1 MIALTLPTA
10 GTFTGEAVRVL
21 LTGAGFLL
29 LFVAAEVWLRALNPP
44 VEWTR
49 KLVHF
54 GGGIVAAVFPWIF
67 GSHWTVLGLALL
79 FVVVL
84 WETRRRGLLGS
95 VHGVERRSE
104 GALYYPAAIY
114 LLFVIGAGRPVFY
127 MIAVLALVVSD
138 TVAAVLGSAYGRV
151 RYVVEADRRT
161 VEGSA
166 VFFLSTFLVVHL
178 PLLLMTDTP
187 RAISVL
193 VALQLAL
200 LVTLVEGIS
209 IKGNDNLVV
218 PLMTF
223 YLLVKLTRRTAE
235 FLLYQLSAQLVI
247 MALLGLIAW
256 RYHFVTASGAMGLM
270 LFFYGVYAL
279 GGEEWIVAPALALVG
294 FSVFYLFRCRPAG
307 YGNVQYQVIALFY
320 VAVVP
325 VTLFLANNAFETLLP
340 GPAFLRTGDPFYP
353 AFLGAVAAQL
363 ALIVYNLD
371 PATRSRRRAA
381 RVAVLAGA
389 GAFAA
394 TVLPGLIVWSPAV
407 RLRDLLIPAAVLLV
421 ASALYHSLWRSGRW
435 PHRRFWNVRLQS
447 LSVAGAVLVLLPV
460 ILRAAR

>member
-1 MIALTLPTA
+1 MIGFNLPEA
-10 GTFTGEAVRVL
+10 GTFAGEAVRVL
-21 LTGAGFLL
+21 FTGAGLL
-29 LFVAAEVWLRALNPP
+29 VLFVASEVWHRTLNPP

-54 GGGIVAAVFPWIF
+54 GGGIVAAAFPWIF
-67 GSHWTVLGLALL
+67 GSHWTVLVLATL
-79 FVVVL
+79 FFLVL

-114 LLFVIGAGRPVFY
+114 LLFLLGAGQPVFY
-127 MIAVLALVVSD
+127 LIAVLALVVSD
-138 TVAAVLGSAYGRV
+138 AVAAVLGSAYGRF

-178 PLLLMTDTP
+178 PLLLMTETP
-187 RAISVL
+187 RAVSVL

-209 IKGNDNLVV
+209 VKGNDNLVV
-218 PLMTF
+218 PVMTF
-223 YLLVKLTRRTAE
+223 YLLVKLTRQSEE
-235 FLLYQLSAQLVI
+235 FLLYQLSAQLAI

-256 RYHFVTASGAMGLM
+256 RYRFVTASGAMGLM
-270 LFFYGVYAL
+270 LFFYGIYAL

-294 FSVFYLFRCRPAG
+294 FSVFYLFRCRPG
-307 YGNVQYQVIALFY
+307 GHGKEQYQVIALFY
-320 VAVVP
+320 VAIVP
-325 VTLFLANNAFETLLP
+325 TLLFLANNTFETLLP

-363 ALIVYNLD
+363 ALIIYNLD
-371 PATRSRRRAA
+371 PATRGRGSAA
-381 RVAVLAGA
+381 LVAVLAGA

-394 TVLPGLIVWSPAV
+394 TVLPGLIAWSPAV
-407 RLRDLLIPAAVLLV
+407 RVRDLLIPAAVLSIALV
-421 ASALYHSLWRSGRW
+421 LYHSLWRSGHW

-447 LSVAGAVLVLLPV
+447 LSVAAAVLVLLPV